1 MAVHTFPIGSLR
13 KIRQHIVN
21 GLALPN
27 AESMLNPSDSY
38 GIGDNDIPEPSSL
51 DDLGDVFKLG
61 GFAEFETPVTTDELP
76 PRWMVSAINPGDV
89 LLKLPG
95 LSVKP
100 YIRLVGFFYPGAEQ
114 TAGIIWAVPGD
125 YSTTAHLEDTLM
137 LGGDVNHPPHPPEA
151 LSDFMDAIEG
161 DRSPAS
167 FLIAS
172 ILRREF
178 LDFSCHNQPTSWS
191 HYRLIDAVPKALKPY
206 WNDAQ
211 PKNLAPK
218 VNLLDDGRAAVEFF
232 TCRVKP
238 PIAICRHIDQ
248 YPRDRYAA
256 KSIQRILVKLEAHF

>member
-1 MAVHTFPIGSLR
+1 MAVHTFPVSSLR
-13 KIRQHIVN
+13 KIRQYIVN
-21 GLALPN
+21 GLALPS
-27 AESMLNPSDSY
+27 AELKLRFRNGSGED
-38 GIGDNDIPEPSSL
+38 DDIPEPSSL
-51 DDLGDVFKLG
+51 DDLGEVFKLG
-61 GFAEFETPVTTDELP
+61 GFSDFAAPVTVGYQNP
-76 PRWMVSAINPGDV
+76 QWVVSPINPGDV

-100 YIRLVGFFYPGAEQ
+100 YIRLVGFFYPLAEQ
-114 TAGIIWAVPGD
+114 TAGIIWAVPEN
-125 YSTTAHLEDTLM
+125 YSGTAYLEDTLM
-137 LGGDVNHPPHPPEA
+137 LGGDLQHPPHPPEA

-178 LDFSCHNQPTSWS
+178 LDFGSRSHLNSWM
-191 HYRLIDAVPKALKPY
+191 HHRLIDSVPKALKPY

-211 PKNLAPK
+211 PKNLVPK
-218 VNLLDDGRAAVEFF
+218 VNLLEDGRAAVEFF

-238 PIAICRHIDQ
+238 PISICRHIDQ

-256 KSIQRILVKLEAHF
+256 KSIKRTLLKLEAHF

>member
-1 MAVHTFPIGSLR
+1 MAVHTFPVSSLR
-13 KIRQHIVN
+13 KIRQYIVN
-21 GLALPN
+21 GLALPS
-27 AESMLNPSDSY
+27 AEPKLSFGNGL
-38 GIGDNDIPEPSSL
+38 GDDDDVPEPSSL
-51 DDLGDVFKLG
+51 DDLGEVFKLG
-61 GFAEFETPVTTDELP
+61 GFSDFGGSPVSELDN
-76 PRWMVSAINPGDV
+76 PRWMVSPINPGDV

-100 YIRLVGFFYPGAEQ
+100 YIRLVGFFYPTTEK
-114 TAGIIWAVPGD
+114 TTGIIWAVPEN

-137 LGGDVNHPPHPPEA
+137 LGGDIQHPPHPPEA

-178 LDFSCHNQPTSWS
+178 LDFGS
-191 HYRLIDAVPKALKPY
+191 HSHPHGWMHHRLIDSVPKALKPY

-211 PKNLAPK
+211 PKSLVPK
-218 VNLLDDGRAAVEFF
+218 VNVLDDGRAAVEFF

-238 PIAICRHIDQ
+238 PISICRHIDQ

-256 KSIQRILVKLEAHF
+256 KSIRRTLLKLEAHF